1 MLMEV
6 TCRCGWTIRGSKAQ
20 VISGI
25 QEHAL
30 AEHNTRLSP
39 GEVRAVWRVA
49 EEGPSARQQGG
60 R

>member
-6 TCRCGWTIRGSKAQ
+6 TCRCGWTIRGSKNA

-25 QEHAL
+25 QEHARS
-30 AEHNTRLSP
+30 AHNRDLSP
-39 GEVRAVWRVA
+39 AEVRAVWKVA
-49 EEGPSARQQGG
+49 DEGPAAARKGG